1 MILYVHNLYMLWCC
15 VSMCILIN
23 VRGENMSELER
34 LNVMIPADVKE
45 TLKEQAASKGLNL
58 SAYVRLLLVA
68 ESKKKN

>member
-1 MILYVHNLYMLWCC
+1 
-15 VSMCILIN
+15 
-23 VRGENMSELER
+23 MSELER

>member
-1 MILYVHNLYMLWCC
+1 MIFYVHNLYMLWCY
-15 VSMCILIN
+15 VSMCILRN

-45 TLKEQAASKGLNL
+45 MLKEQAASKGLNL